1 MAKGDIFKGTAL
13 WCKAMLKKAT
23 NADEELAVDVALQEA
38 FNLLRKAKLDNER
51 SRADEIAELLV
62 AQMRDALAGTA
73 RETLHPSSASQEAV
87 KEPIK
92 K

>member
-1 MAKGDIFKGTAL
+1 VAKGDIFKGTAL

-73 RETLHPSSASQEAV
+73 RESLHPSSASHEAA
-87 KEPIK
+87 KDTK
-92 K
+92 TK